1 MCCLGLFDV
10 DKKTKTTFQSQIKC
24 ILLYLEL
31 EYQNTICDFDCFF
44 IDIQQETQTSIKGVG
59 GM

>member
-1 MCCLGLFDV
+1 MLT
-10 DKKTKTTFQSQIKC
+10 KKTKTTFQSQIKC